1 MTDWKVARFAD
12 NDRLILLVILVLALA
27 LRVTAAFLLPDQ
39 HFSDAEGYREAA
51 KSLWATGRIGNYV
64 IMPLY
69 PALLGIVG
77 AGWGQLSL
85 DIVLSTAMVALV
97 YQLTLAI
104 FPDRVAAALAALA
117 TAFYPYFIFYAV
129 VGLTETLFI
138 VLLLGA
144 FLCWFRGWFTAAALL
159 AVLSVLTRPTIEL
172 LVPILILVFALFI
185 HRLPLKQALRHLAI
199 FACIYGLLM
208 SPWWLHNYRQYGTFV
223 RLNAGSGLMFYSG
236 NNPAN
241 QSGGALDADSE
252 RKQFTHIADPVAR
265 DRAMWA
271 AGLAYVKEN
280 PGRFLEL
287 AGLKFVRFWRLWP
300 YAQEYTSRF
309 HVVLSLLSFA
319 PVLAFA
325 IFYVASRRRRELIV
339 ISPILLL
346 TAYLTAVHMI
356 LGASLRYRLPLE
368 PFLIC
373 FAALAVTQ
381 LVRRWR
387 TGRSMAE

>member
-1 MTDWKVARFAD
+1 MTDRKVARLAD
-12 NDRLILLVILVLALA
+12 NDRSVLLVILMLALA

-51 KSLWATGRIGNYV
+51 KSLWATGRIGSSV

-69 PALLGIVG
+69 PALVAIVG
-77 AGWGQLSL
+77 AGWGQLSF

-159 AVLSVLTRPTIEL
+159 AVLSILTRPTIEL
-172 LVPILILVFALFI
+172 LVPILILVFAIFI
-185 HRLPLKQALRHLAI
+185 HRLPLKQALRHLAV
-199 FACIYGLLM
+199 FACIYGVLM

-236 NNPAN
+236 NNPVN
-241 QSGGALDADSE
+241 QSGGALDADSN
-252 RKQFTHIADPVAR
+252 RKQFAHIADPVAR

-280 PGRFLEL
+280 PGRFVEL
-287 AGLKFVRFWRLWP
+287 AGLRFVRFWRLWP
-300 YAQEYTSRF
+300 YAQEYTSRLY
-309 HVVLSLLSFA
+309 VILSLLSFA

-325 IFYVASRRRRELIV
+325 IVFVARCRGREFILV
-339 ISPILLL
+339 SPILLL
-346 TAYLTAVHMI
+346 IAYFTSIHMV
-356 LGASLRYRLPLE
+356 LGASIRYRLPLE

-381 LVRRWR
+381 CVRRWR
-387 TGRSMAE
+387 TGRSAAA